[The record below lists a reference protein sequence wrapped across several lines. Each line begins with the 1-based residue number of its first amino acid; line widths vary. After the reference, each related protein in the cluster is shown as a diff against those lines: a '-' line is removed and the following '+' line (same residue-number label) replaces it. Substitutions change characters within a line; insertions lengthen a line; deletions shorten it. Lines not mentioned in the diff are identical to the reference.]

1 MCIYICIIYVYMGKE
16 RMALVFPYT
25 PIMCL
30 YIYIYETAAK
40 QLSCRVVR
48 KTLFDQFLGSP
59 LQLAARNML
68 LERLFHGEVHI
79 CLKTFDHLLEIGLKG
94 ILLLGAGGKRHT
106 PPSSGSTLAK

>member
-1 MCIYICIIYVYMGKE
+1 MYYICIHGERKNGISFPIHTYYVS
-16 RMALVFPYT
+16 
-25 PIMCL
+25 
-30 YIYIYETAAK
+30 IYIYETAAK

>member
-1 MCIYICIIYVYMGKE
+1 
-16 RMALVFPYT
+16 
-25 PIMCL
+25 
-30 YIYIYETAAK
+30 
-40 QLSCRVVR
+40 
-48 KTLFDQFLGSP
+48 
-59 LQLAARNML
+59 ML